1 MPESWVPFQLERSS
15 RSGRTEN
22 RSTPTVRGDCRRTFH
37 NSATMGDMTPS
48 RTDASNGG
56 KAVSVPTP
64 GDLFDVS
71 GRVAVVTGASSGL
84 GERFARLLAANGAEV
99 VVSARRVDRL
109 DALAEEIAAVAVRCD
124 VSSVDERRGLIEAT
138 VERFG
143 RIDILINNA
152 GMSPQGRAEDEPIDQ
167 IEAVMQVNAVAP
179 FHLAQLAARRML
191 DQGSGV
197 IINIAS
203 VLGLVAAAPI
213 RQASYCASKG
223 AVVNLTRELAAQ
235 WARKGIR
242 VNAIAP
248 GWFPSEM
255 TESMFGDEASE
266 RFISNNTPMA
276 RFGES
281 HELDGVLMFLASDA
295 SSYCTGQTIAVDGG
309 WTIR

>member
-1 MPESWVPFQLERSS
+1 MIPSQLGHNGYMTGSDNEWATTT
-15 RSGRTEN
+15 GRPVA
-22 RSTPTVRGDCRRTFH
+22 R
-37 NSATMGDMTPS
+37 A
-48 RTDASNGG
+48 A
-56 KAVSVPTP
+56 
-64 GDLFDVS
+64 DLFDVS

-84 GERFARLLAANGAEV
+84 GERFARLLTANGANV
-99 VVSARRVDRL
+99 VISARRLERL
-109 DALAEEIAAVAVRCD
+109 ETLAADTGATAIGCD
-124 VSSVDERRGLIEAT
+124 VSVASEREDLISRT
-138 VERFG
+138 LDRFG
-143 RIDILINNA
+143 RIDLLVNNA
-152 GMSPQGRAEDEPIDQ
+152 GVSPRGRAEDESIDQ
-167 IEAVMQVNAVAP
+167 IELVMQVNAVAP
-179 FHLAQLAARRML
+179 FHLAQLAARDML
-191 DQGSGV
+191 ERGSGV
-197 IINIAS
+197 IINVAS
-203 VLGLVAAAPI
+203 VLGLVASAPI

-266 RFISNNTPMA
+266 RFITNNTPMA

-281 HELDGVLMFLASDA
+281 HELDGVLLFLASDA

>member
-1 MPESWVPFQLERSS
+1 MPEPRPVAAPAE
-15 RSGRTEN
+15 
-22 RSTPTVRGDCRRTFH
+22 
-37 NSATMGDMTPS
+37 
-48 RTDASNGG
+48 
-56 KAVSVPTP
+56 
-64 GDLFDVS
+64 LFDIS

-84 GERFARLLAANGAEV
+84 GERFAEVLTAAGAQV
-99 VVSARRVDRL
+99 VVSARRMERL
-109 DALAEEIAAVAVRCD
+109 EALAGRIGATAIRCD
-124 VSSVDERRGLIEAT
+124 VSVAAERQTLIDST

-143 RIDILINNA
+143 RVDLLVNNA
-152 GMSPQGRAEDEPIDQ
+152 GMSPQGRAEDESIEQ
-167 IEAVMQVNAVAP
+167 IEQVMQVNTIAP
-179 FHLAQLAARRML
+179 FHLAQLAAHHML
-191 DQGSGV
+191 EAGSGV

-255 TESMFGDEASE
+255 TESMFGDESSE
-266 RFISNNTPMA
+266 RFITTNTPMA
-276 RFGES
+276 RFGET
-281 HELDGVLMFLASDA
+281 HELDGVLLYLASDA

>member
-1 MPESWVPFQLERSS
+1 MAQLVLGWLTADPGVAPCGAQRSQL
-15 RSGRTEN
+15 G
-22 RSTPTVRGDCRRTFH
+22 H
-37 NSATMGDMTPS
+37 
-48 RTDASNGG
+48 NGG
-56 KAVSVPTP
+56 MTGSAEQRPAGLGRPVATA
-64 GDLFDVS
+64 GDLFDVT

-84 GERFARLLAANGAEV
+84 GERFARLLAVNGAQV
-99 VVSARRVDRL
+99 VATARRMGRL
-109 DALAEEIAAVAVRCD
+109 EQLAADTGVTVIGCD
-124 VSSVDERRGLIEAT
+124 VSSADQRQDLMDQVVG
-138 VERFG
+138 RFG
-143 RIDILINNA
+143 RIDILVNNA
-152 GMSPQGRAEDEPIDQ
+152 GTSPQGRAEDEPLDQ
-167 IEAVMQVNAVAP
+167 IESVMEVNAIAP
-179 FHLAQLAARRML
+179 FHLAQLAARDML
-191 DQGSGV
+191 ERGSGV

-266 RFISNNTPMA
+266 RFVMNNTPMA
-276 RFGES
+276 RFGGPD
-281 HELDGVLMFLASDA
+281 ELDGVMLFLASDA